1 MPRRR
6 IVPRWATLVLA
17 LAALTIAATG
27 NVARAD
33 KDLADSCHKPA
44 WLEGDQ
50 AYLPHASKRVKQAGR
65 LRVVALGS
73 SSTVG
78 TGGSG
83 AAAAWPAGLQHELTQ
98 RLPGVEVSVLNK
110 ALQRQS
116 VRQMVDRMTTDVEA
130 ERPDLVIWEAGTS
143 EAVRGI
149 DPESLASGLL
159 EGIDRLTQRGIDVI
173 LMDMQYARPTAR
185 VINFDP
191 YVEALSQA
199 GLIRNVYVF
208 ARHAVMREWIEDE
221 YVDFSEKQGKEAVV
235 LADRVY
241 ACIAQLLA
249 DVIAASIT
257 R

>member
-1 MPRRR
+1 MPSRSMSTGLAA
-6 IVPRWATLVLA
+6 IALA
-17 LAALTIAATG
+17 LAALTFAAPG

-33 KDLADSCHKPA
+33 KNLDESCHKPV
-44 WLEGDQ
+44 WLEDDQ
-50 AYLPHASKRVKQAGR
+50 AYLPHAAKRIKQARR

-83 AAAAWPAGLQHELTQ
+83 AAAAWPARLQSELAR
-98 RLPGVEVSVLNK
+98 RLPEIEVSILNK
-110 ALQRQS
+110 ALPRQS
-116 VRQMVDRMTTDVEA
+116 VRQMIDRMTADVEA

-143 EAVRGI
+143 EAVRAV
-149 DPESLASGLL
+149 DPDLLSDGLL
-159 EGIDRLTQRGIDVI
+159 EGIDRLTQRGVDVI

-191 YVEALSQA
+191 YVEAMSQA

-208 ARHAVMREWIEDE
+208 ARHAVMREWVEDE
-221 YVDFSEKQGKEAVV
+221 HVDFSDKQGAESIA

-241 ACIAQLLA
+241 ACIASFLA
-249 DVIAASIT
+249 DVIAASLN